1 MSGRE
6 HQPVTAFFPSIDRNL
21 ILDLDRQLRNAAP
34 LADPAMPAIPPQ
46 AAPKSLPRANV
57 AGVVEAVEHAAQ
69 SIASMT
75 TRIEELEAHIDG
87 LESTNQHLHAQLG
100 EALQT
105 IQITESKLRAESE
118 RAARIEAVAT
128 EQAARAVDLERELSA
143 AHGDL
148 ARITDAIAVRLGL
161 PDDRAG

>member
-34 LADPAMPAIPPQ
+34 LTDPTTAPSPPAAQRP
-46 AAPKSLPRANV
+46 LPRANV

-87 LESTNQHLHAQLG
+87 LETTNQHLHAQLG

-105 IQITESKLRAESE
+105 IQMTESKLRAESE

-128 EQAARAVDLERELSA
+128 EQAARAMDLERELSA

-161 PDDRAG
+161 PDDRAS